1 MSTLQD
7 LLDGPVEDLEKM
19 TDEELRKVT
28 EQYYIVTRPEL
39 AVRVPAVQK
48 VNPIMAANLKKVAD
62 LGIDIGLFMKKKGR
76 R

>member
-7 LLDGPVEDLEKM
+7 LLDGDVETLEKM

-62 LGIDIGLFMKKKGR
+62 LGIDIGLFMKKKGKR
-76 R
+76 

>member
-7 LLDGPVEDLEKM
+7 LLDGDVETLEKM

>member
-1 MSTLQD
+1 LTLQD
-7 LLDGPVEDLEKM
+7 LLDGDVETLEKM